1 MRGGS
6 DWISSQYS
14 LGSING
20 ASMNT
25 NTGDFSASQ
34 GVDRNTLMN
43 PPTMGL
49 AGSGSAMGALEGAN
63 VRSVGAPLV

>member
-20 ASMNT
+20 NSMNE

-34 GVDRNTLMN
+34 GVTRDILMN

-49 AGSGSAMGALEGAN
+49 AGSGYPMGSLEGAN
-63 VRSVGAPLV
+63 VNSTGAPLV